1 MKASLGEVFFLVLKE
16 NENIH
21 HSHSIGIVPGHP
33 WLRAKNETTAER
45 KATFCG

>member
-1 MKASLGEVFFLVLKE
+1 MSYIWAKKNWFRKE

-45 KATFCG
+45 KATLCG